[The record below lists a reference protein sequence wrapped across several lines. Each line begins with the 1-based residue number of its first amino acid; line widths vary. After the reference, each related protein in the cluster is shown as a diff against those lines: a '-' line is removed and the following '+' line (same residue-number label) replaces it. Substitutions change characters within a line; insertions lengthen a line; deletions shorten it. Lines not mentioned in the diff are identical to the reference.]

1 MNMTIQSFPLIE
13 DLIIRDIDMLY
24 VLAAAFMPSIVG
36 LLLAFIATWLPDE
49 ENVLSQ
55 TLDDRDEHSPADDVV
70 HEWRRAA

>member
-1 MNMTIQSFPLIE
+1 MTTFQSFPLIE

-24 VLAAAFMPSIVG
+24 VLAAAFMPSILG
-36 LLLAFIATWLPDE
+36 LLLAFISLWLPDE

-55 TLDDRDEHSPADDVV
+55 TLDDRDEHSPPDDVV

>member
-1 MNMTIQSFPLIE
+1 MTTSQSFPLIE

-24 VLAAAFMPSIVG
+24 VLAAAFMPSILG
-36 LLLAFIATWLPDE
+36 LLLAFISLWLPDE
-49 ENVLSQ
+49 ENVLPQ